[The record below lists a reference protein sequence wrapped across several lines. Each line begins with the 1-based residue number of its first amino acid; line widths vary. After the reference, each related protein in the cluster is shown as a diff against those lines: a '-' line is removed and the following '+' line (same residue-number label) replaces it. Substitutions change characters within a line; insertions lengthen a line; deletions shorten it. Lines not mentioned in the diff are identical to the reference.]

1 MPLIPE
7 MTLDEFQCK
16 TEDEVRAMPS
26 VILLDGEGYYLG
38 TLILPKTD
46 YLKMKAE
53 FMGEISNGLRP
64 KQK

>member
-1 MPLIPE
+1 MALIPE

-16 TEDEVRAMPS
+16 TEDEVRRMES
-26 VILLDGEGYYLG
+26 TILLDSDGCYLG

-46 YLKMKAE
+46 YIKMKAE